1 MRAGNFSSSEIHKLV
16 KSGRAKDAVFSAAG
30 LTYIQ
35 EKKWEQKL
43 GRQLSN
49 ETNSKPTSWGNLME
63 LYVWELKMGI
73 SDYLFEH
80 KTRYSHPTILNW
92 TGCPDLVGEDKVADI
107 KCPFTLKGFCE
118 LADCATGED
127 LKESKPEY
135 YWQLVSNAIL
145 TDKAKAELI
154 FFAPYK
160 SELNDIRTFV
170 DTTDVLF
177 RNGLDQNKFS
187 WMNWAGDSDLPY
199 LLDECQYLNLN
210 VLSFDI
216 PESDKEFLT
225 DRVKQAVELLKQ

>member
-49 ETNSKPTSWGNLME
+49 ETSSKPTSWGNLME

-80 KTRYSHPTILNW
+80 KTRYSHAEISNW

-118 LADCATGED
+118 LADCSTGED

-199 LLDECQYLNLN
+199 LLDECQYSNLN

-225 DRVKQAVELLKQ
+225 ERVKQAVELLNQ